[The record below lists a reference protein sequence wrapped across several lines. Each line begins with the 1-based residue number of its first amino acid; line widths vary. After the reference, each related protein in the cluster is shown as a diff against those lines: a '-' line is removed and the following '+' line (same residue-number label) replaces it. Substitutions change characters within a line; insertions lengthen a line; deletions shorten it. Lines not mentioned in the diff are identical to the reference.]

1 MRKAML
7 FILLIF
13 LSGVVLWGQAG
24 YRVTPDSVVAPFRA
38 AKWREIST
46 WRALSENQRRTLG
59 TIGVAL
65 AEKGSDWNATDVSR
79 PKLLSRRFVVVGV
92 TSDRIVLVY
101 EHGDFAPHQHVVC
114 FIKTPKGYTVLANVS
129 TQGVRTTKNLP
140 KALTV
145 GNYWSAMH
153 Y

>member
-1 MRKAML
+1 
-7 FILLIF
+7 LIF
-13 LSGVVLWGQAG
+13 LNGFALLAQPG
-24 YRVTPDSVVAPFRA
+24 YRVTPDSVVAPFRDA
-38 AKWREIST
+38 NWREIST
-46 WRALSENQRRTLG
+46 WSALSESQRRTLG

-65 AEKGSDWNATDVSR
+65 AEKGSDWNATDVVR

-114 FIKTPKGYTVLANVS
+114 FVKTPKGYTALANVS
-129 TQGVRTTKNLP
+129 TRGVRTTRNLRE
-140 KALTV
+140 ALTA
-145 GNYWSAMH
+145 GNYRSAMH